1 MTWST
6 GLFYLISH
14 YSLPLGQYNCHCSFL
29 WFRIDVILIWYTHRK
44 SCSNLHLWCVAGCS
58 ERILFN
64 AWVGMYDSNYWTSS
78 LRRHLIYGKITQKQE
93 LFPKPGIKS
102 GDQSRK
108 YVTYVAGYFTDNI
121 AEIKR
126 FVSACSQWT

>member
-1 MTWST
+1 
-6 GLFYLISH
+6 
-14 YSLPLGQYNCHCSFL
+14 
-29 WFRIDVILIWYTHRK
+29 
-44 SCSNLHLWCVAGCS
+44 
-58 ERILFN
+58 
-64 AWVGMYDSNYWTSS
+64 
-78 LRRHLIYGKITQKQE
+78 LIYGKIKQKQE

-126 FVSACSQWT
+126 FVMNRLKYSFIMGYFNLFAGSISFLLLR